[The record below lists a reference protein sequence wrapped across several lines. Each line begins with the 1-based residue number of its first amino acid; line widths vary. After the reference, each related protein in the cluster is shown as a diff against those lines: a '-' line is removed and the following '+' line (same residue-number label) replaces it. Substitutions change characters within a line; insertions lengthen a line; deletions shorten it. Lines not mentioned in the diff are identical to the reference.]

1 MKVCGKVCD
10 PRLTQFEHLTIH
22 VCAQDLVDLMRPW
35 ELLDEPKG
43 WSHKHAHTWLGLN
56 NFPFL
61 V

>member
-1 MKVCGKVCD
+1 MTLD
-10 PRLTQFEHLTIH
+10 FTQFEHLSIH